1 MKYKYIAE
9 IREWHDNI
17 NGNTYFSANVE
28 DIERDVNYI
37 LPFQYGYGD
46 QSEYK
51 IKKILGLFKL
61 KELDKDGFSFIPSQ
75 VKFIKKTNCKK
86 KDVVN
91 FGTGDKDNYISRLGY
106 YYQD

>member
-46 QSEYK
+46 QSEYE
-51 IKKILGLFKL
+51 IKEILGLK
-61 KELDKDGFSFIPSQ
+61 GFNSDLQI
-75 VKFIKKTNCKK
+75 KFIKNSNCKK

-91 FGTGDKDNYISRLGY
+91 FGTGDQDNYNSKLGY

>member
-37 LPFQYGYGD
+37 LPFQYGYET
-46 QSEYK
+46 QSEGA
-51 IKKILGLFKL
+51 IKKILGLK
-61 KELDKDGFSFIPSQ
+61 GFSSDLPI
-75 VKFIKKTNCKK
+75 KFIKSSNCKK

-91 FGTGDKDNYISRLGY
+91 FGTGDQDNYNSKLGY

>member
-1 MKYKYIAE
+1 MKYKFIAE

-46 QSEYK
+46 QSEYE
-51 IKKILGLFKL
+51 IKEILGLK
-61 KELDKDGFSFIPSQ
+61 GFNSDLQI
-75 VKFIKKTNCKK
+75 KFIKSSNCKK

-91 FGTGDKDNYISRLGY
+91 FGTGDQDNYNSKLGY